1 MDHDR
6 FIRIVARAAG
16 IRQREA
22 KRATRAT
29 LETLAE
35 QLEERARRDLAHK
48 LPNELEPWIV
58 TAAAYEPYG
67 ADEFVRRVAD
77 RAGVDPPSAERDIRA
92 VFAALAQAVGFDAL
106 TEIVADLPPD
116 YETFLPPGRS
126 DEVAAYGRFIH
137 RVVERGALRDEES
150 AKRAVDAVLETLG
163 ERIAHGEV
171 EDLLRRLPP
180 ELHSPLKRGDH
191 RTRGKAE
198 QMTLMEF
205 IERVV
210 DREGVTDEQ
219 AQDHIRAVFVTLR
232 EAVGDD
238 EFFDVVVELPEEY
251 VSAVA

>member
-1 MDHDR
+1 
-6 FIRIVARAAG
+6 
-16 IRQREA
+16 
-22 KRATRAT
+22 
-29 LETLAE
+29 
-35 QLEERARRDLAHK
+35 
-48 LPNELEPWIV
+48 
-58 TAAAYEPYG
+58 
-67 ADEFVRRVAD
+67 
-77 RAGVDPPSAERDIRA
+77 
-92 VFAALAQAVGFDAL
+92 
-106 TEIVADLPPD
+106 
-116 YETFLPPGRS
+116 
-126 DEVAAYGRFIH
+126 
-137 RVVERGALRDEES
+137 
-150 AKRAVDAVLETLG
+150 
-163 ERIAHGEV
+163 EV

-191 RTRGKAE
+191 RTQGKAE